1 MITAIVLA
9 AGQSVRMGTQKM
21 LLPWGETTV
30 ISKVVAT
37 LVEAGVSEIYVV
49 TGANHAAIT
58 RLIQGPDIHL
68 VINPDYANGEMLTS
82 VQVGLKAIAKDIEAT
97 LIVLGDQPQ
106 IESQVVRDVLA
117 RFQGTGH
124 SLIVP
129 SYRMHRGH
137 PWLLGKSYWEE
148 VLALKPPLTLH
159 DFLNSKKQVIDYME
173 VDTPSVMQDLD
184 TRQDYSR
191 YKPG

>member
-49 TGANHAAIT
+49 TGGNHAAIT

-106 IESQVVRDVLA
+106 IESQVVRAVLA
-117 RFQGTGH
+117 RFQGTSH
-124 SLIVP
+124 PLIVP